1 LLVGR
6 AAGVPVS
13 AILLRLAVVQPF
25 VLSVALL
32 ALFQGRGLT
41 VFAAIAL
48 KTTTCVAALQLLS
61 HTTPV
66 SDILRAMTTS
76 ALGLLDRFLHVLLE
90 ESRRMRRA
98 RAART
103 WRRGRWVAWR
113 FLASVVAVSFIR
125 SMARAERVAVAMRA
139 RGWS

>member
-1 LLVGR
+1 MRVPRALV
-6 AAGVPVS
+6 V
-13 AILLRLAVVQPF
+13 
-25 VLSVALL
+25 
-32 ALFQGRGLT
+32 
-41 VFAAIAL
+41 
-48 KTTTCVAALQLLS
+48 
-61 HTTPV
+61 
-66 SDILRAMTTS
+66 